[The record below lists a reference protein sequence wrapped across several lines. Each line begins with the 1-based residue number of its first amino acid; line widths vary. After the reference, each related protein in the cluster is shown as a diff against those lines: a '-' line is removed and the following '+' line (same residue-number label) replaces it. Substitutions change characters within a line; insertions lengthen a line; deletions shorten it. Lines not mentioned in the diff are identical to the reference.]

1 MPFDDRTFPSAEA
14 ASSRRNRRRVAIWL
28 FIVAFM
34 LWGMVVLGGATR
46 LTGSGLSIMEWAP
59 LSGALPPLSHAEWE
73 RLFAL
78 YQKIPQYKL
87 LHEGMSLSAFK
98 GIFWLEWAHRLWGR
112 LIGVVF
118 AGPLIYF
125 AVRGVIS
132 RRMIPRLVLIFVLGA
147 LQGAVG
153 WFMVASG
160 FEAGADSVSPYR
172 LVLHLV
178 LALTLFAAV
187 FWTALSTLAPVPTSI
202 PGGRRLR
209 IMAGTSAGLIA
220 LTIVAGGFV
229 AGLHAGLVANTFPLM
244 YGHLFPEH
252 YANLDPFLLN
262 LTENIDAVQF
272 NHRLLATLTA
282 MMVITT
288 VSFGIAARP
297 YLPTACRRALMA
309 LSGALMTQYLLGVA
323 TLLTAVAI
331 PLGVAHQAM
340 AVVLLACVM
349 TVAHTLRGAK

>member
-1 MPFDDRTFPSAEA
+1 M
-14 ASSRRNRRRVAIWL
+14 
-28 FIVAFM
+28 
-34 LWGMVVLGGATR
+34 
-46 LTGSGLSIMEWAP
+46 
-59 LSGALPPLSHAEWE
+59 
-73 RLFAL
+73 
-78 YQKIPQYKL
+78 
-87 LHEGMSLSAFK
+87 
-98 GIFWLEWAHRLWGR
+98 
-112 LIGVVF
+112 
-118 AGPLIYF
+118 
-125 AVRGVIS
+125 
-132 RRMIPRLVLIFVLGA
+132 
-147 LQGAVG
+147 
-153 WFMVASG
+153 
-160 FEAGADSVSPYR
+160 
-172 LVLHLV
+172 
-178 LALTLFAAV
+178 LALVLFAAV

-209 IMAGTSAGLIA
+209 IMASVSAGLIA

-252 YANLDPFLLN
+252 YGNLDPFLLN

-297 YLPTACRRALMA
+297 YLPTASRRALMA
-309 LSGALMTQYLLGVA
+309 LSGALMTQYVLGVA
-323 TLLTAVAI
+323 TLLSAVAI